1 MRQGQEGLGILDSTG
16 MWIPSR
22 EPLLL
27 KIDQMEQQQW
37 LQYLHSCEHFS
48 GEKKEKT
55 KVQNTS

>member
-16 MWIPSR
+16 MWIPST

-37 LQYLHSCEHFS
+37 LQYLYSCEHFS
-48 GEKKEKT
+48 GGKKRVQKT
-55 KVQNTS
+55 S